1 MIATQTSVRMAAAIT
16 AKIIPF
22 ATLRFTPFL
31 SPAPYRWAV
40 RIENPAVIP
49 CAKPVARNM
58 IVPVEPTAASAP
70 APTQRPTM
78 IVSAI
83 L

>member
-1 MIATQTSVRMAAAIT
+1 MHTQNTVMMIAAIT
-16 AKIIPF
+16 DRRIPF
-22 ATLRFTPFL
+22 ATLRFTPL
-31 SPAPYRWAV
+31 ASLAPYLCAV

-49 CAKPVARNM
+49 CANPVVRNM

-70 APTQRPTM
+70 APTYLPTM
-78 IVSAI
+78 IMSAI